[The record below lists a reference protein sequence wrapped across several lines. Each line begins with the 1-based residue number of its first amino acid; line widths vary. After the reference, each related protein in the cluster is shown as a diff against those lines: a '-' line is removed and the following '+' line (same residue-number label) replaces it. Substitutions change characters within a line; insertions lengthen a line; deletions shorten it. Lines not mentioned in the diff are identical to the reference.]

1 MYADDARSAHG
12 AAREWL
18 WSAVPGA
25 AMRVYVA
32 TSWKNVHQPDVVAFL
47 RSAGSIP
54 WPNAGS
60 PSI

>member
-47 RSAGSIP
+47 ARL
-54 WPNAGS
+54 
-60 PSI
+60 